1 MILSTY
7 NENKEDE
14 DMSLKLSGGLDCKTT
29 SGGAGFSEGYGIRL
43 GEEYITPEDFVEFV
57 MYVMTNTDLAPNDPR
72 RELKERLSGLME
84 IPGFNRGNVRYSQA
98 LEKMG
103 LDYRVL
109 APDEFPE
116 PGMEV

>member
-1 MILSTY
+1 
-7 NENKEDE
+7 
-14 DMSLKLSGGLDCKTT
+14 MSLELSGGLDCKTT
-29 SGGAGFSEGYGIRL
+29 SGYNGAGFANGYGIRL

-72 RELKERLSGLME
+72 RELKERLSGLIE

-98 LEKMG
+98 PEKFG
-103 LDYRVL
+103 PDYRVL